1 MRTDREF
8 EIDAREYK
16 SHMNGNRPREDMNCE
31 AIFDLN
37 HEILNACIHM
47 IIFHV
52 RLFPTTV

>member
-16 SHMNGNRPREDMNCE
+16 SHMNGNRPREDMNWE

-37 HEILNACIHM
+37 HEILNASIH
-47 IIFHV
+47 I
-52 RLFPTTV
+52 